1 MKKTWLIC
9 WHEFKRHVFRRRF
22 LLAVLSM
29 PLFVGIIG
37 LVSFLSVWIQ
47 YNNTP
52 VGYIDAY
59 HILKS
64 HQQVTKKPKDI
75 FAPINLIEYRDE
87 ITAKSDLEQKKIQAY
102 YVLSENYLDTG
113 EVTMVTDGK
122 IGINVSDDV
131 NAFLTLNL
139 LSGKDPQVVSRLSE
153 GTNLI
158 IRSVDGKRELNI
170 EDWSFI
176 LLPMIAGL
184 LFVIA
189 VNVSGGYL
197 LQAVVEEKE
206 NRTMEVLVT
215 SVSPGELMA
224 GKIIG
229 NLAVGLFQLIIWIV
243 FTIIALKILP
253 IFIPMGK
260 PPTIPFSYVLLIIA
274 TFLPA
279 FVMIAAAMGA
289 LGATATEMKEAQQMA
304 GFFTLPIVIPYWFIT
319 AIMFNPNGGIAVGM
333 SLFPLTA
340 PLALPMRAVFTTIP
354 AWQLIL
360 SISMLVILA
369 VFAVWLAGR
378 IFRLGMLRYGKKVK
392 LVEAF
397 IPAKAGQR

>member
-1 MKKTWLIC
+1 MNKTWLIC

-29 PLFVGIIG
+29 PLFVGVIG

-47 YNNTP
+47 YNDTP

-59 HILKS
+59 QILKT
-64 HQQVTKKPKDI
+64 HEQVTKKPKDI
-75 FAPINLIEYRDE
+75 FNPITLIEYRDE
-87 ITAKSDLEQKKIQAY
+87 ISAKSDLEQKKIQAY

-113 EVTMVTDGK
+113 EVTMVSEGK

-139 LSGKDPQVVSRLSE
+139 LSGKNPQVVSRLSE

-229 NLAVGLFQLIIWIV
+229 NLAVGLFQLVIWII
-243 FTIIALKILP
+243 FTIIALKVLP
-253 IFIPMGK
+253 VFIPMGK

-354 AWQLIL
+354 VWQLIL

-392 LVEAF
+392 IVEAF
-397 IPAKAGQR
+397 TRVKAGQK